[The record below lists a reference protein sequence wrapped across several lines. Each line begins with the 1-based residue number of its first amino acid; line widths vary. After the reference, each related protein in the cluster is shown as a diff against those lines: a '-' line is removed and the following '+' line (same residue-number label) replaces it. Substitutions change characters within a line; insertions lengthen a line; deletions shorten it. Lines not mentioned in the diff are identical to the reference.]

1 MWKRKCGVK
10 RKDVEKGRIKK
21 DVKIEDRVGGRGFVV
36 KVGTDVITRK
46 STLGNN
52 EIDWNTMQ
60 NIAQVLDDERIRC
73 VLVTSGAIAC
83 GRMQTTSINELN
95 DIGDEIMRKRILA
108 AIGNPTLFKSWQMFF
123 KQKVVL
129 QGLITQDYL
138 STKKALE
145 LESILRTIFMR
156 GNSIIPIINE
166 NDLLSDVELKEVR
179 GGAFGDNDKTAALIT
194 RMMLNIFDDVYS
206 IYLTNAPG
214 VLDEN
219 GRLFGLLEMCDLS
232 DEKIRKICN
241 GKSEGGS
248 GGMENKLR
256 TIKELLHDHPNLI
269 VYIIDGKR
277 VQQLRE
283 LIGAITKGR
292 AKKIGGRIGTCL
304 VWRLK

>member
-1 MWKRKCGVK
+1 MWKSKYSVK
-10 RKDVEKGRIKK
+10 RKK
-21 DVKIEDRVGGRGFVV
+21 DQTGQLINKEVKIEDRIAFVV

-46 STLGNN
+46 SVMGER

-60 NIAQVLDDERIRC
+60 NIAQILDDKRIRC
-73 VLVTSGAIAC
+73 ILVTSGAIAC
-83 GRMQTTSINELN
+83 GRMQTTSIKELE
-95 DIGDEIMRKRILA
+95 DIKDEIMRKRILA

-123 KQKVVL
+123 KHKVVL
-129 QGLITQDYL
+129 QGLITQNYL

-145 LESILRTIFMR
+145 LEAILHTIFMH

-166 NDLLSDVELKEVR
+166 NDLLSDAELKKVR

-194 RMMLNIFDDVYS
+194 KMMLNIFDNVYS

-219 GRLFGLLEMCDLS
+219 GRLVKILEMYALS

-256 TIKELLHDHPNLI
+256 TIKALLHDHPNLT
-269 VYIIDGKR
+269 VYIIDGKKPE
-277 VQQLRE
+277 QLRE
-283 LIGAITKGR
+283 LIGIIAR
-292 AKKIGGRIGTCL
+292 GGVATVGTCL
-304 VWRLK
+304 VWKLK